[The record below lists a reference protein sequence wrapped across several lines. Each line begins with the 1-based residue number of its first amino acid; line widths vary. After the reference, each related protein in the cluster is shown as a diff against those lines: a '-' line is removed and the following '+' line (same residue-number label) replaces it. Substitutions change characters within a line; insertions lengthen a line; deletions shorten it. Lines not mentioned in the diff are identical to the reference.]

1 MRAALASASAMGSGG
16 RAAALVL
23 GLAVAAMAAAHPDKA
38 QPKNLD
44 ALGWPVAAF
53 TLTDQH
59 GQPFTQA
66 RLQGHWTFVLLGDTR
81 CARPCEAALAA
92 AAGLL
97 KRIQPAQAH
106 KTTQV
111 LFVSLDPQRDTP
123 QALRSYLAPHQPG
136 FTAVT
141 GAAATLQHLA
151 EDLGAQ
157 GDGARPAAPDAP
169 AAYRGSLVLVG
180 PDATVRGEYLP
191 PFDVPLLTAD
201 YLKTRVGR

>member
-1 MRAALASASAMGSGG
+1 MRAFPVMGGRG

-23 GLAVAAMAAAHPDKA
+23 GLVVAALAMAHPDKV

-59 GQPFTQA
+59 GRPFTQA
-66 RLQGHWTFVLLGDTR
+66 RLQGQWTFVLVGDTR

-97 KRIQPAQAH
+97 KRIQPAQAG

-123 QALRSYLAPHQPG
+123 QALRDYLAPHPPG
-136 FTAVT
+136 FAAAT
-141 GAAATLQHLA
+141 GPAATLQQLA
-151 EDLGAQ
+151 EDLGAS
-157 GDGARPAAPDAP
+157 GDGVRAAGPSAA

-180 PDATVRGEYLP
+180 PDATVRAEYLP
-191 PFDVPLLTAD
+191 PFDVPRLTAD
-201 YLKTRVGR
+201 YLKTRVRR